1 MLAMLGLTDGESLFG
16 GAYRL
21 SCFLLLLQIC
31 RGLAQVRA
39 QAYFWWCLC
48 GSGGRGSQD

>member
-1 MLAMLGLTDGESLFG
+1 MLGLTDGESLFG

-39 QAYFWWCLC
+39 QAYFGWCLC
-48 GSGGRGSQD
+48 GCGGRGSLD